1 MSRPDARI
9 VAMSAN
15 PYAPP
20 AARVDDVPLT
30 TDAAPA
36 LWNPNAAGNWSLL
49 FSPAFGAWLHMKN
62 WRALGEPAKAEA
74 SKRWIIISLVLII
87 AGSLA
92 SGLLPDS
99 KALDAMSRMLGLVL
113 LITWYFSSG
122 RAQAAY
128 VKQRYGKDY
137 PRRGWGRP
145 LLWAFG
151 ALFAFF
157 IVVFAIAFA
166 VGMAS
171 AGVSGSA

>member
-1 MSRPDARI
+1 MLEQAFRRHPQRDASCCFDVRLRYRDIDEMSQ
-9 VAMSAN
+9 
-15 PYAPP
+15 
-20 AARVDDVPLT
+20 
-30 TDAAPA
+30 
-36 LWNPNAAGNWSLL
+36 
-49 FSPAFGAWLHMKN
+49 AFGAWLHMKN
-62 WRALGEPAKAEA
+62 WRALGEPEKAEG
-74 SKRWIIISLVLII
+74 SRRWIIVSLVLIV
-87 AGSLA
+87 GVSLA
-92 SGLLPDS
+92 SGLLPES
-99 KALDAMSRMLGLVL
+99 KALDAASRALGLVL

-151 ALFAFF
+151 AMFAFF
-157 IVVFAIAFA
+157 VVVFAIAFV